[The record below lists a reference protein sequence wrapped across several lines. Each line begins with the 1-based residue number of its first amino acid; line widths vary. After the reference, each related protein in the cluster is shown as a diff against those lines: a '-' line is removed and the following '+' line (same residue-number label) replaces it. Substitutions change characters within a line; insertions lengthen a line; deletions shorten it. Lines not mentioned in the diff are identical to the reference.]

1 MLKGVSFSLFA
12 SLLFG
17 LMYYLAIHLRP
28 LSGEGVFGIRMVVT
42 LPFLFLSLFL
52 FKQTDAFLAFLA
64 RIKQQ
69 PSLLLVM
76 LLTSSIVGSQMWL
89 FLWAPNSGKAI
100 EVSMG
105 YLLMPIVMVAFGR
118 FMYKEP
124 LSRLKKWAIGFALF
138 GVLSN
143 ILLTGKLSWES
154 LFVCTG
160 YPIYFYLRRK
170 FGISHL
176 HSFVLEIVFLIP
188 ISLYFMHQV
197 DMAYIESENSHI
209 YVFIA
214 LLGLISGSA
223 LISYTMAST
232 ILPFNVL
239 GLLGYVEPC
248 FMLIISF
255 LIGERLAQESYLLM
269 SSLLVAILLLT
280 LDGLS
285 VLRRQRKHFKRG

>member
-1 MLKGVSFSLFA
+1 
-12 SLLFG
+12 
-17 LMYYLAIHLRP
+17 
-28 LSGEGVFGIRMVVT
+28 
-42 LPFLFLSLFL
+42 
-52 FKQTDAFLAFLA
+52 
-64 RIKQQ
+64 
-69 PSLLLVM
+69 
-76 LLTSSIVGSQMWL
+76 
-89 FLWAPNSGKAI
+89 
-100 EVSMG
+100 
-105 YLLMPIVMVAFGR
+105 
-118 FMYKEP
+118 
-124 LSRLKKWAIGFALF
+124 
-138 GVLSN
+138 
-143 ILLTGKLSWES
+143 
-154 LFVCTG
+154 
-160 YPIYFYLRRK
+160 
-170 FGISHL
+170 
-176 HSFVLEIVFLIP
+176 
-188 ISLYFMHQV
+188 MHQV

-269 SSLLVAILLLT
+269 GSLLVAILLLT